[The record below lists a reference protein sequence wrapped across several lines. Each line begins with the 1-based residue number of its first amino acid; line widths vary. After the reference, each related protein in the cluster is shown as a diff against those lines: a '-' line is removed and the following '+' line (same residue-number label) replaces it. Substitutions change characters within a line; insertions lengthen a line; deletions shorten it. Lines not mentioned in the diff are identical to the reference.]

1 MVQAA
6 VAHAPAAIRWISS
19 APHSVLPSAEEHFSC
34 AQGKPIFRR
43 EQQGGD
49 AQGRTADVGPGGE
62 PGGNEGTDE
71 RDGGGWDSGN
81 WAAAEAMELSW
92 SVGRG
97 ASPGAESGAVIKT
110 TAPSLDQVGEAGTAS
125 PARLVS
131 LASATA
137 RKRRCMVSCC
147 GVMMWYGSQGLLL
160 ACRLPVARASAAGAQ
175 HAAPASLHDL
185 QGSRRSEPALGGRA
199 PKAKTKRRRSKN
211 TEISSKNKPAHRELS
226 IGTLIVS

>member
-1 MVQAA
+1 MFDESSEVVMPRAKPQMAGQMVSQVVKKAPTKETVAA
-6 VAHAPAAIRWISS
+6 GTAAIGRRSDGV
-19 APHSVLPSAEEHFSC
+19 VLERGS
-34 AQGKPIFRR
+34 RR
-43 EQQGGD
+43 IP
-49 AQGRTADVGPGGE
+49 R
-62 PGGNEGTDE
+62 
-71 RDGGGWDSGN
+71 R
-81 WAAAEAMELSW
+81 
-92 SVGRG
+92 R
-97 ASPGAESGAVIKT
+97 SGAVIKN
-110 TAPSLDQVGEAGTAS
+110 TASSLDQVGEAGTAS

-199 PKAKTKRRRSKN
+199 PKAKTKRRRSKRKEYS
-211 TEISSKNKPAHRELS
+211 TKRKPGH
-226 IGTLIVS
+226 

>member
-1 MVQAA
+1 M
-6 VAHAPAAIRWISS
+6 
-19 APHSVLPSAEEHFSC
+19 
-34 AQGKPIFRR
+34 
-43 EQQGGD
+43 
-49 AQGRTADVGPGGE
+49 
-62 PGGNEGTDE
+62 
-71 RDGGGWDSGN
+71 
-81 WAAAEAMELSW
+81 
-92 SVGRG
+92 GRG
-97 ASPGAESGAVIKT
+97 ASPGAESGAVVET

-160 ACRLPVARASAAGAQ
+160 ACRLPVARVSAAGAQ

-199 PKAKTKRRRSKN
+199 PKSQNKTKAVEAKGILDEAKT
-211 TEISSKNKPAHRELS
+211 
-226 IGTLIVS
+226 GTLKAFDWYLDRLLTPTGRLNRHILGEPPPPDPGFRLPLGKVQHHNIKQQPSQSHSLCATVRVTWPHQPSQQ

>member
-1 MVQAA
+1 MRLDRFGCMPLDKRAPGHLDLRDQHDEPHRFCAGMVQAA

-19 APHSVLPSAEEHFSC
+19 APHAVLPSAEEHLSC

-71 RDGGGWDSGN
+71 RGGGGWDSGN

-97 ASPGAESGAVIKT
+97 ASPGAESGAVVET
-110 TAPSLDQVGEAGTAS
+110 TAPSLGQVGEAGTAS

-137 RKRRCMVSCC
+137 RKRRCMVS
-147 GVMMWYGSQGLLL
+147 S
-160 ACRLPVARASAAGAQ
+160 
-175 HAAPASLHDL
+175 
-185 QGSRRSEPALGGRA
+185 
-199 PKAKTKRRRSKN
+199 
-211 TEISSKNKPAHRELS
+211 
-226 IGTLIVS
+226 

>member
-1 MVQAA
+1 MAQAA
-6 VAHAPAAIRWISS
+6 VARAPAAIRWISS
-19 APHSVLPSAEEHFSC
+19 APHAALPSAEEHFSC

-49 AQGRTADVGPGGE
+49 AQGRTANGGPGGE

-71 RDGGGWDSGN
+71 RGGGGWDSGN

-97 ASPGAESGAVIKT
+97 ASPGAESGAVVET

-160 ACRLPVARASAAGAQ
+160 ACRLPVARVSAAGAQ

-185 QGSRRSEPALGGRA
+185 HSRVEEGPSSGARWTLRAPKLKEGVRSERNNRRSE
-199 PKAKTKRRRSKN
+199 KRH
-211 TEISSKNKPAHRELS
+211 TESFRLVP
-226 IGTLIVS
+226 

>member
-1 MVQAA
+1 
-6 VAHAPAAIRWISS
+6 
-19 APHSVLPSAEEHFSC
+19 
-34 AQGKPIFRR
+34 
-43 EQQGGD
+43 
-49 AQGRTADVGPGGE
+49 
-62 PGGNEGTDE
+62 
-71 RDGGGWDSGN
+71 
-81 WAAAEAMELSW
+81 MELSW

-160 ACRLPVARASAAGAQ
+160 ACRLPVARVSAAGAQ

-185 QGSRRSEPALGGRA
+185 QGSRKVRAGARWTRAKSQNKTNAVEEHGDIFEEQTSSPRAFDWYLDRLLTPTGRLNQHILGEPPPPRPWLSPFLILCVYLALD
-199 PKAKTKRRRSKN
+199 
-211 TEISSKNKPAHRELS
+211 
-226 IGTLIVS
+226 

>member
-49 AQGRTADVGPGGE
+49 AARAE
-62 PGGNEGTDE
+62 PQM
-71 RDGGGWDSGN
+71 
-81 WAAAEAMELSW
+81 AAQVVSQVVMKAPTKEEKRRWRLGQRQLGAEAMELSW

-97 ASPGAESGAVIKT
+97 ASPGAESGAVVET

-160 ACRLPVARASAAGAQ
+160 ACRLPVARVSAAGAQ

-185 QGSRRSEPALGGRA
+185 QGSRKVRAPALGGLGARQ
-199 PKAKTKRRRSKN
+199 N
-211 TEISSKNKPAHRELS
+211 
-226 IGTLIVS
+226 

>member
-19 APHSVLPSAEEHFSC
+19 APHAVLPSAEEHLSC

-49 AQGRTADVGPGGE
+49 AQGRTADGGPGGE

-71 RDGGGWDSGN
+71 RGKRRWRLGQRQLG
-81 WAAAEAMELSW
+81 AEAMELSW

-199 PKAKTKRRRSKN
+199 PKAKTKRRRSKRKEYS
-211 TEISSKNKPAHRELS
+211 TKRKPGH
-226 IGTLIVS
+226 

>member
-1 MVQAA
+1 MLEHLLARRTLIYGTSITSRIDFCAGMVQAA

-43 EQQGGD
+43 EQQGVVMPRAD
-49 AQGRTADVGPGGE
+49 AANGGPGGE

-71 RDGGGWDSGN
+71 RGGGGWDSGN

-97 ASPGAESGAVIKT
+97 ASPGAESGAVVET
-110 TAPSLDQVGEAGTAS
+110 TAPSLGQVGEAGTAS

-137 RKRRCMVSCC
+137 RKRRCMVS
-147 GVMMWYGSQGLLL
+147 S
-160 ACRLPVARASAAGAQ
+160 
-175 HAAPASLHDL
+175 
-185 QGSRRSEPALGGRA
+185 
-199 PKAKTKRRRSKN
+199 
-211 TEISSKNKPAHRELS
+211 
-226 IGTLIVS
+226 

>member
-19 APHSVLPSAEEHFSC
+19 APHAVLPSAEEHLSC

-49 AQGRTADVGPGGE
+49 AARAE
-62 PGGNEGTDE
+62 PQVAAQVVSQVVMKAPTKEE
-71 RDGGGWDSGN
+71 RGGGGWDSGN

-92 SVGRG
+92 SVRRD
-97 ASPGAESGAVIKT
+97 ASPGAESGAVVET

-199 PKAKTKRRRSKN
+199 PKAKTKRRRSKRKEYS
-211 TEISSKNKPAHRELS
+211 TKRKPGH
-226 IGTLIVS
+226 

>member
-71 RDGGGWDSGN
+71 RGKRRWRLGQRQLG
-81 WAAAEAMELSW
+81 AEAMELSW

-97 ASPGAESGAVIKT
+97 ASPGAESGAVVET
-110 TAPSLDQVGEAGTAS
+110 TAPSLGQVGEAGTAS

-160 ACRLPVARASAAGAQ
+160 ACRLPAARVSAAGAQ
-175 HAAPASLHDL
+175 HATPASLHDL
-185 QGSRRSEPALGGRA
+185 QGSRKVRAPALGGLGARQ
-199 PKAKTKRRRSKN
+199 N
-211 TEISSKNKPAHRELS
+211 
-226 IGTLIVS
+226 

>member
-19 APHSVLPSAEEHFSC
+19 APHAVLPSAEEHFSC

-71 RDGGGWDSGN
+71 RGGGGWDSGN

-97 ASPGAESGAVIKT
+97 ASPGAESGAVVET

-160 ACRLPVARASAAGAQ
+160 ACRLPAARVIAAGAR
-175 HAAPASLHDL
+175 HASPASLHDL
-185 QGSRRSEPALGGRA
+185 QGSR
-199 PKAKTKRRRSKN
+199 
-211 TEISSKNKPAHRELS
+211 
-226 IGTLIVS
+226 V

>member
-6 VAHAPAAIRWISS
+6 VAHAPAAIRWISC
-19 APHSVLPSAEEHFSC
+19 APHAVLPSAEEHLSC
-34 AQGKPIFRR
+34 ARGKPIFRR
-43 EQQGGD
+43 EQQGVVMPRAD
-49 AQGRTADVGPGGE
+49 AANGGPGGE

-71 RDGGGWDSGN
+71 RGGGGWDSGN

-110 TAPSLDQVGEAGTAS
+110 TASSLDQVGEAGTAS

-137 RKRRCMVSCC
+137 RKGRCMVSCC

-160 ACRLPVARASAAGAQ
+160 ACRLPVARVSAAGAQ
-175 HAAPASLHDL
+175 YAAPASLHDL

-199 PKAKTKRRRSKN
+199 PKAKTKRRRSKRKEYS
-211 TEISSKNKPAHRELS
+211 TKRKPGH
-226 IGTLIVS
+226 